1 MNYAPPPPN
10 KKKKAKCGLYM
21 LEYKTF
27 LKYSTVQR
35 KENPLGSYMRVFT
48 VTIKSN

>member
-1 MNYAPPPPN
+1 MNYAPPPN

-35 KENPLGSYMRVFT
+35 KENLSLSTLATLP
-48 VTIKSN
+48 